1 MEVLADCSH
10 VRLRVLAKRHRG
22 VASLADVLNE
32 LLAVL
37 VGLEAEVREV
47 LAEVAILNRL
57 VSEAVVDVLSASCAL
72 VLLVVAHAR
81 EGLAQS
87 WLDGEVDTHLLRQF
101 RVFLANFFLVK
112 LATDL
117 SQRRLSV
124 HAVCQQV
131 IVAWAL
137 VVVADLVDARKTV
150 RTEDAVLDGADFID
164 ELLAILEFEH
174 TKLRELLAVVVVD
187 LCSGEAAIDV
197 VGARV
202 LVLALVR
209 VHLAEVSVDGLAIR
223 ADFLGIGLI
232 DTDLVVV
239 PVACAHLAQT

>member
-1 MEVLADCSH
+1 M
-10 VRLRVLAKRHRG
+10 
-22 VASLADVLNE
+22 
-32 LLAVL
+32 
-37 VGLEAEVREV
+37 
-47 LAEVAILNRL
+47 
-57 VSEAVVDVLSASCAL
+57 
-72 VLLVVAHAR
+72 
-81 EGLAQS
+81 
-87 WLDGEVDTHLLRQF
+87 
-101 RVFLANFFLVK
+101 
-112 LATDL
+112 
-117 SQRRLSV
+117 
-124 HAVCQQV
+124 

-164 ELLAILEFEH
+164 KLLAILEFEH

-202 LVLALVR
+202 LILALVR